1 MDFVSNQKEQIEE
14 MLQEIGVSSI
24 EDLFSAVPKSL
35 KLPPQTQDD
44 GLSEFEGIQRMEVI
58 SEENTFHKIEN
69 YLGAGA
75 YEHHIPALVS
85 AICSRSEFLTAYT
98 PYQPEVSQGML
109 QAIFEF
115 QSALCAL
122 TGLDVANA
130 SVYDGASA
138 CAEAMLM
145 TLRAKKG
152 RSKVVVC
159 ESIHPA
165 YLEVVKQYLDRANI
179 ELAIIPFLPDGAI
192 DQTALFSV
200 LDSQTAGVLFPYPN
214 FFGFVE
220 DLKPLIEKVHEMG
233 ALAVLTANP
242 MIFPLYQS
250 AAELNADI
258 AVGDCQPFGLPL
270 SLGGP
275 YAGYISCTQALV
287 RQMPGRLVGETVD
300 EEGKR
305 GFVLTLQAREQH
317 IRREKATSN
326 ICTNQALAAL
336 ASLVTILWYGKHG
349 VQELALTNYQRTSY
363 LHKNLLELDKFS
375 ALSDT
380 PYFNEIALKI
390 EADPQI
396 VQSHFRSEGI
406 EPGVHLGRFFPSL
419 NGVFLIA
426 VTETK
431 SKEQLD
437 RYIEVAK
444 RL

>member
-1 MDFVSNQKEQIEE
+1 MDFVSNQKEQIEK
-14 MLQEIGVSSI
+14 MLQELSVSSI

-44 GLSEFEGIQRMEVI
+44 GLSEYEGIQRMETL
-58 SEENTFHKIEN
+58 SEENTFHKMDS

-152 RSKVVVC
+152 RSKVIVC

-165 YLEVVKQYLDRANI
+165 YLEVVKQYLDRTNI
-179 ELAIIPFLPDGAI
+179 ELIIVPFLSDGTL
-192 DQTALFSV
+192 DQKALFSV
-200 LDSQTAGVLFPYPN
+200 LDEQTAGVLFPYPS
-214 FFGFVE
+214 FFGSVE
-220 DLKPLIEKVHEMG
+220 DLKPLIDKVHEVG
-233 ALAVLTANP
+233 ALAAITANP
-242 MIFPLYQS
+242 MIFSLYQS

-258 AVGDCQPFGLPL
+258 AVGDCQPFGLSL
-270 SLGGP
+270 SFGGP
-275 YAGYISCTQALV
+275 YAGYISCKQDLV

-336 ASLVTILWYGKHG
+336 ASLVTMLWYGKHG
-349 VQELALTNYQRTSY
+349 VKELSLTNFQRTAY
-363 LHKNLLELDKFS
+363 LRQKLLELGQFS
-375 ALSDT
+375 PLSNA
-380 PYFNEIALKI
+380 PHFNEVALKI
-390 EADPQI
+390 DADPQA
-396 VQSHFRSEGI
+396 VQNHFHSEGI

-431 SKEQLD
+431 SKEQLN
-437 RYIEVAK
+437 RYIEVAR